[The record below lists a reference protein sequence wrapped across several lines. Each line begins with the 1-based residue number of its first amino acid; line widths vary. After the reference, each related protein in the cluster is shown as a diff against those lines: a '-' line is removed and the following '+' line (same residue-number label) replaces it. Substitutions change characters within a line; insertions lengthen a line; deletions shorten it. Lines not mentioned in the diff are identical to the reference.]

1 MLKRLRFPIRYV
13 PFAATVAVF
22 IGAYAIGAISFK
34 NFFTLRVFVNL
45 FHDNAYLGIAAVGT
59 GIVILSGGID
69 LSVGAVIAFTGMLVA
84 KLTACGINTGL
95 AILIALAVG
104 ILFGILQGTLIAS
117 FDLPPF
123 LVTLG
128 GMFLARGGSFII
140 NEEALSILKNPVL
153 DFIEDNLQLSLGNGV
168 YLECIEVVYLIVL
181 LCGIV
186 FTQWT
191 PLGRRIYAIG
201 VNEQSA
207 LLMGVPVAR
216 TKIMAYG
223 IAGFCSAL
231 AGIVFTVYLKSGNP
245 LNCIGLE
252 MDAIAA
258 VVIGGIL
265 LTGGVGYLLGS
276 LFGVLTLGL
285 IQVLIM
291 FQGNINSW
299 WTRIIIGILV
309 LLFIFMQNLITKLS
323 DKKQ

>member
-1 MLKRLRFPIRYV
+1 
-13 PFAATVAVF
+13 
-22 IGAYAIGAISFK
+22 
-34 NFFTLRVFVNL
+34 
-45 FHDNAYLGIAAVGT
+45 
-59 GIVILSGGID
+59 
-69 LSVGAVIAFTGMLVA
+69 MLVA